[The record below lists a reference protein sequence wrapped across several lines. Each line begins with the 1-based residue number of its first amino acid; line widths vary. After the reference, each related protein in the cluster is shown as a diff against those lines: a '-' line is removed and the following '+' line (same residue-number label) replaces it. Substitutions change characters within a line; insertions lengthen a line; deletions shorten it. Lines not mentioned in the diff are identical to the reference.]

1 MSKISL
7 DSLKAEVKKHL
18 SVIGKRTYTK
28 DGQNMFSNITVST
41 AEDPIIEN
49 YLEIASQAVYALI
62 HPFVTTWSISRN
74 AQTLVLELTLELE
87 NARNDSDFE
96 TKAKGYIESF
106 MTLSAT
112 GDYLAMTHPD
122 IARKYK
128 EDSTG
133 AMQVLMTYVFY
144 KHPITP
150 TADPLSPTVTV
161 TDTEPNTDTDTVTD
175 TDTDTE
181 P

>member
-1 MSKISL
+1 MITISL
-7 DSLKAEVKKHL
+7 SSLKAEVKKHL

-28 DGQNMFSNITVST
+28 DGHNMFSNITVST
-41 AEDPIIEN
+41 AEDPIIDN
-49 YLEIASQAVYALI
+49 YLAIASQAVYALI
-62 HPFVTTWSISRN
+62 HPFVTAWSITGTN
-74 AQTLVLELTLELE
+74 LTATLANT
-87 NARNDSDFE
+87 RNDSDFE
-96 TKAKGYIESF
+96 TKAKDYIESF

-122 IARKYK
+122 IAQKY
-128 EDSTG
+128 EADTTG
-133 AMQVLMTYVFY
+133 AMQSLLMYVFY
-144 KHPITP
+144 KKPVNP

-161 TDTEPNTDTDTVTD
+161 TDTESNTDTG